1 MSRKRKKPQPQA
13 AKPVQFAAATAA
25 LAPEVASWLT
35 DPEYN
40 GAAADALV
48 NPDWIPGENGAADV
62 RIYQALYRDGEVRT
76 GLSKRTASL
85 LSEQFEIVPGG
96 EEQQDLDVAAALK
109 SLFSGNFR
117 MAQKEAIEW
126 ALLCGYSVQEVQG
139 GVIGEQWALTNW
151 LAKKPWRFKF
161 MPDRS
166 LRLLTKAA
174 PQNGVVVPENTFVVM
189 TWGSTDNPYGRGLG
203 QALWRP
209 VRCKLLIEKLW
220 TLYLDKYSMPGAVGW
235 YSPTGDAKK
244 DKKQEQAIL
253 QAGAAIRNSIALALP
268 EGVRLEL
275 LESKRGPMPH
285 GSFENAAEYFNK
297 QIRIILQSQT
307 LNTDVGQSGSYGAV
321 VGHSEVAWID
331 KEYDAFVHA
340 SAMQQACK
348 ILIAQNF
355 AGYEKA
361 QVFRWV
367 TEKESVQKEEAEKCQ
382 ILNEILLKGGN
393 SLDPL
398 WLVEKF
404 NLRIVAATA
413 TAPAAQFAAP
423 RTAQTLLDE
432 HADKLI
438 SETDLS
444 GNTKEFARIVQ
455 GADSYESA
463 LKAVLDF
470 HPDMNMDSLQGALET
485 GLLNGRL
492 LGKTAVQRAKTKAG
506 AK

>member
-1 MSRKRKKPQPQA
+1 MSRKRKKPQA

-25 LAPEVASWLT
+25 LAPEVADWLT

-48 NPDWIPGENGAADV
+48 NPDWIPRENSAADV
-62 RIYQALYRDGEVRT
+62 RIYEALYRDGEVRT
-76 GLSKRTASL
+76 GLAKRTASL
-85 LSEQFEIVPGG
+85 LSEQFEIVSGG
-96 EEQQDLDVAAALK
+96 KDQRDLDVAAALK
-109 SLFSGNFR
+109 PLFAGNFR

-126 ALLCGYSVQEVQG
+126 ALLCGYSVQEVLG
-139 GVIGEQWALTNW
+139 GVTGEQWALTNW

-174 PQNGVVVPENTFVVM
+174 PQNGVAVPENVFVTL
-189 TWGSTDNPYGRGLG
+189 TWGSTDNNYGRGLG

-275 LESKRGPMPH
+275 LESSRSGK
-285 GSFENAAEYFNK
+285 AEYLEALEYFDK
-297 QIRIILQSQT
+297 QIRIIIQSQT
-307 LNTDVGQSGSYGAV
+307 LNTDVGSTGSYAAV
-321 VGHSEVAWID
+321 DGHSAVAWID
-331 KEYDAFVHA
+331 KESDALIHA
-340 SAMQQACK
+340 AAMEQAIK
-348 ILIAQNF
+348 ILVAQNF
-355 AGYEKA
+355 AGYEKTP
-361 QVFRWV
+361 VFRWI
-367 TEKESVQKEEAEKCQ
+367 TEKESVQKELAETYEK
-382 ILNEILLKGGN
+382 LNAMLIQGGQQ
-393 SLDPL
+393 LDPVFL
-398 WLVEKF
+398 ADKF
-404 NLRIVAATA
+404 NVRTVPATA
-413 TAPAAQFAAP
+413 AAPEAQFSAP

-432 HADKLI
+432 HAEKLI
-438 SETDLS
+438 SAADLS
-444 GNTKEFARIVQ
+444 KNTQSFSDIVQ
-455 GADSYESA
+455 KSESYENA
-463 LKAVLDF
+463 LKAVLDYY
-470 HPDMNMDSLQGALET
+470 PEMNMDSLQGALET

-492 LGKTAVQRAKTKAG
+492 LGKTAVQRAKAKAG